1 MEEMG
6 VIQYNQYGFSEGK
19 SCLTNLVA
27 FYIGII
33 ASMDKGRT
41 TGIIF
46 LDFSKA
52 FEMVPNNILLFKL
65 KIYGFDG

>member
-6 VIQYNQYGFSEGK
+6 VIQYNQYVFSESK

-27 FYIGII
+27 FYIGITE
-33 ASMDKGRT
+33 SMDKGRT
-41 TGIIF
+41 TDIIF

>member
-1 MEEMG
+1 
-6 VIQYNQYGFSEGK
+6 
-19 SCLTNLVA
+19 
-27 FYIGII
+27 
-33 ASMDKGRT
+33 MDKGRT